1 MRRGPPGPDRR
12 VWSIAPLLLAIAAVV
27 WWIGVEMLWPQA
39 PRWALRATRVGWIG
53 LAMVAMA
60 WGAHGRFP
68 DGGTE
73 SRDHGVLLM
82 LASLVIV
89 AFGTVGGL
97 WMTHPVWAER
107 VLWAGTVMGLALVVW
122 WGVAGF
128 SGYERTAGQ
137 RILRRPGAPPA
148 VLWLLLLALAV
159 AAGGVLALN
168 AGVRS
173 ASVAVVVALA
183 TGTVM
188 VVLLARRFA
197 VFATLSMVGI
207 AIGVA
212 ALIVVQSVATGFQHE
227 FERRVLGV
235 YAHINVTRSFG
246 ISEYRRFEGY
256 LRTVPGVVGAS
267 PFVYYAMAL
276 APVDPEG
283 KREGDIRRA
292 SVLVKGIE
300 PQTAA
305 EVIDL
310 EAHLR
315 TGSDEPVEIADLR
328 SDLTLQPIQDREDD
342 RLPAVVAATPDPRGP
357 TWYEDAL
364 RAYRSQPDHLKY
376 GRRHVVAVDQDEW
389 PIEVDTSE
397 TSGSLDP
404 DALPTM
410 FVGVT
415 LARELDLSLG
425 DVVMLVDPGA
435 TFDTSEAPEFRH
447 YRIAG
452 VFRAGFQEYDSRLV
466 YVHVKELQYFK
477 YRGKDTVSGVDL
489 RLADPYEAPA
499 VEQVL
504 RRTIGPDEYSILEWQ
519 KLNANLFQSIRTQK
533 SILTV
538 ILSLV
543 STVAGFNVLAALWT
557 MVVRRTPEI
566 AIMSSMGATE
576 SGVAR
581 IFQFAGMTIGVV
593 GSIAGVAFGLVL
605 CWLVELY
612 GYTLDPEVYFI
623 EQLPVEISV
632 VQVGAVL
639 VLTMAISFV
648 ATIPPSLRA
657 SKMRPVEGLR
667 YE

>member
-1 MRRGPPGPDRR
+1 MDTPPSDTRRAAPGRRGLEAREHWLLVVLALLSLGSFGLLWPD
-12 VWSIAPLLLAIAAVV
+12 APLAVSQTAY
-27 WWIGVEMLWPQA
+27 L
-39 PRWALRATRVGWIG
+39 G
-53 LAMVAMA
+53 LAA
-60 WGAHGRFP
+60 
-68 DGGTE
+68 
-73 SRDHGVLLM
+73 
-82 LASLVIV
+82 LASL
-89 AFGTVGGL
+89 L
-97 WMTHPVWAER
+97 
-107 VLWAGTVMGLALVVW
+107 VW
-122 WGVAGF
+122 WVMTGF
-128 SGYERTAGQ
+128 SGYERVAGA
-137 RILRRPGAPPA
+137 RILRRTGPAPTTGMLLIIA
-148 VLWLLLLALAV
+148 VLVMV
-159 AAGGVLALN
+159 AGIVALN
-168 AGVRS
+168 FGVRS

-183 TGTVM
+183 GGTAM
-188 VVLLARRFA
+188 IIVLAARFA

-256 LRTVPGVVGAS
+256 LRNVDGVIGAS

-276 APVDPEG
+276 APFDPEG
-283 KREGDIRRA
+283 KRGGDIRRA

-300 PQTAA
+300 PETAN

-310 EAHLR
+310 ASHLWA
-315 TGSDEPVEIADLR
+315 GNNEDPAEI
-328 SDLTLQPIQDREDD
+328 SQLTSQLHLQPIQDRDD
-342 RLPAVVAATPDPRGP
+342 ERLPAVVAETPDPRGP
-357 TWYEDAL
+357 GWYEEAL
-364 RAYRSQPDHLKY
+364 RAYRAQPERQKFQ
-376 GRRHVVAVDQDEW
+376 RRRVVAVDADEW
-389 PIEVDTSE
+389 PLDMEGRDPRADLDLDT
-397 TSGSLDP
+397 
-404 DALPTM
+404 LPTM

-415 LARELDLSLG
+415 LARELELAVG
-425 DVVMLVDPGA
+425 DVMMLVDPS
-435 TFDTSEAPEFRH
+435 TTLDLTEAPAFRH
-447 YRIAG
+447 YRVAG

-466 YVHVKELQYFK
+466 YVHIKELQYFK
-477 YRGKDTVSGVDL
+477 YRGSDKVSGVDL

-504 RRTIGPDEYSILEWQ
+504 RQTIGPEEYSILEWQ
-519 KLNANLFQSIRTQK
+519 TLNANLFQSIRTQK

-566 AIMSSMGATE
+566 AILSSMGASE

-581 IFQFAGMTIGVV
+581 IFQFAGMTIGAV
-593 GSIAGVAFGLVL
+593 GSVAGVIFGLML

-623 EQLPVEISV
+623 EQLPVEINI
-632 VQVGAVL
+632 VQVSLVL
-639 VLTMAISFV
+639 VLTMGISFV
-648 ATIPPSLRA
+648 ATVPPSLRA
-657 SKMRPVEGLR
+657 AKLRPVDGLR

>member
-1 MRRGPPGPDRR
+1 MKPETSHTRPARARRLEPREH
-12 VWSIAPLLLAIAAVV
+12 WSLLLLAILSWGAL
-27 WWIGVEMLWPQA
+27 GLLWPEA
-39 PRWALRATRVGWIG
+39 PPWASNATRVGLVALTG
-53 LAMVAMA
+53 LVA
-60 WGAHGRFP
+60 WW
-68 DGGTE
+68 
-73 SRDHGVLLM
+73 
-82 LASLVIV
+82 
-89 AFGTVGGL
+89 AFT
-97 WMTHPVWAER
+97 
-107 VLWAGTVMGLALVVW
+107 
-122 WGVAGF
+122 GF
-128 SGYERTAGQ
+128 SGYEQVAGL
-137 RILRRPGAPPA
+137 RILRRPGPPPRTG
-148 VLWLLLLALAV
+148 LAL
-159 AAGGVLALN
+159 VLALLV
-168 AGVRS
+168 AGGGVAALHFGVRS
-173 ASVAVVVALA
+173 APLAVVVALA
-183 TGTVM
+183 CGTLM
-188 VVLLARRFA
+188 VAVLARRFA
-197 VFATLSMVGI
+197 VSATLSMVGI

-256 LRTVPGVVGAS
+256 LRTVDGVVGAS

-300 PQTAA
+300 PETAA

-315 TGSDEPVEIADLR
+315 AGSDEAVEIADLK
-328 SDLTLQPIQDREDD
+328 SELLLQPIQDREDD
-342 RLPAVVAATPDPRGP
+342 RLPPAVAAVPDPRGP

-364 RAYRSQPDHLKY
+364 RAYRAQPDHLKY
-376 GRRHVVAVDQDEW
+376 GRRRVVAIDEDEW
-389 PIEVDTSE
+389 PIETSD
-397 TSGSLDP
+397 SRDPAAALDAE
-404 DALPTM
+404 ALPTM

-415 LARELDLSLG
+415 LARELDLRLG
-425 DVVMLVDPGA
+425 DVVTLVDPGA

-466 YVHVKELQYFK
+466 YVHIKELQYFK
-477 YRGKDTVSGVDL
+477 YRGKDTVSGIDL
-489 RLADPYEAPA
+489 RLADPYDAPA

-504 RRTIGPDEYSILEWQ
+504 RRTIGAEEYSILEWQ

-533 SILTV
+533 SILTI

-566 AIMSSMGATE
+566 AILSSMGATE
-576 SGVAR
+576 AGVAR
-581 IFQFAGMTIGVV
+581 IFQFAGMTIGAV
-593 GSIAGVAFGLVL
+593 GSIAGVGFGLVL

-623 EQLPVEISV
+623 EQLPVELSL

-639 VLTMAISFV
+639 ALTMVISFV

-657 SKMRPVEGLR
+657 AKLRPVEGLR

>member
-1 MRRGPPGPDRR
+1 MPVAGGKGRR
-12 VWSIAPLLLAIAAVV
+12 VGCAGSAESVVKPAESHTRPASGRRLEPREHWSLLLLAI
-27 WWIGVEMLWPQA
+27 LS
-39 PRWALRATRVGWIG
+39 
-53 LAMVAMA
+53 
-60 WGAHGRFP
+60 WGAVGLVWP
-68 DGGTE
+68 E
-73 SRDHGVLLM
+73 APPW
-82 LASLVIV
+82 ASNL
-89 AFGTVGGL
+89 TRLGL
-97 WMTHPVWAER
+97 
-107 VLWAGTVMGLALVVW
+107 LALSGLVAW
-122 WGVAGF
+122 WAITGF
-128 SGYERTAGQ
+128 SGYEQVAGL
-137 RILRRPGAPPA
+137 RILRRPGSPPRS
-148 VLWLLLLALAV
+148 
-159 AAGGVLALN
+159 GGVLLVALLV
-168 AGVRS
+168 AAAGVTALRLGVRS
-173 ASVAVVVALA
+173 APLAVVVALA
-183 TGTVM
+183 CGTLM
-188 VVLLARRFA
+188 VVVLARRFA

-256 LRTVPGVVGAS
+256 LRTVPGVIGAS

-310 EAHLR
+310 ESHLR
-315 TGSDEPVEIADLR
+315 AGSAGPSAGSAGPAEI
-328 SDLTLQPIQDREDD
+328 SDLQSDLVLQPIQDREDD
-342 RLPAVVAATPDPRGP
+342 RLPPAVAAVPDPRGP
-357 TWYEDAL
+357 GWYEDAL
-364 RAYRSQPDHLKY
+364 RLYRAQPDHLKY
-376 GRRHVVAVDQDEW
+376 GRRRVVAVDEDEW
-389 PIEVDTSE
+389 PIELEEGRDPALDDLDTD
-397 TSGSLDP
+397 T
-404 DALPTM
+404 LPTM

-415 LARELDLSLG
+415 LARELDLAQG
-425 DVVMLVDPGA
+425 DVVTLVDPGA

-466 YVHVKELQYFK
+466 YVHIKELQYFK
-477 YRGKDTVSGVDL
+477 YRGKDTVSGIDL
-489 RLADPYEAPA
+489 RLADPYEAPE

-504 RRTIGPDEYSILEWQ
+504 RRTIGAEEYSILEWQ

-566 AIMSSMGATE
+566 AILSSMGATE

-581 IFQFAGMTIGVV
+581 IFQFAGMTIGAV
-593 GSIAGVAFGLVL
+593 GSIAGVGFGLVL

-623 EQLPVEISV
+623 EQLPVELSL

-639 VLTMAISFV
+639 ALTMVISFV

-657 SKMRPVEGLR
+657 AKLRPVEGLR

>member
-1 MRRGPPGPDRR
+1 MARGTAQLPAAKPKRYGAPVRSVVKPAKSHPRPASGRRLEPREH
-12 VWSIAPLLLAIAAVV
+12 WSLLLLAILSWGAV
-27 WWIGVEMLWPQA
+27 GLLWPEA
-39 PRWALRATRVGWIG
+39 PPWASNVTR
-53 LAMVAMA
+53 
-60 WGAHGRFP
+60 
-68 DGGTE
+68 
-73 SRDHGVLLM
+73 
-82 LASLVIV
+82 
-89 AFGTVGGL
+89 
-97 WMTHPVWAER
+97 
-107 VLWAGTVMGLALVVW
+107 MGLLALSGLVAW
-122 WGVAGF
+122 WAITGF
-128 SGYERTAGQ
+128 SGYEQVAGL
-137 RILRRPGAPPA
+137 RILRRPGSPPRTNGI
-148 VLWLLLLALAV
+148 LLAALLV
-159 AAGGVLALN
+159 GAAGVTALAL
-168 AGVRS
+168 GVRS
-173 ASVAVVVALA
+173 APLAVVVALA
-183 TGTVM
+183 GGTLM

-300 PQTAA
+300 PETAG

-310 EAHLR
+310 ESHLR
-315 TGSDEPVEIADLR
+315 AGSDEPVEI
-328 SDLTLQPIQDREDD
+328 SDLKSDLVLQPIQDREDD
-342 RLPAVVAATPDPRGP
+342 RLPPAVAAVPDPRGP
-357 TWYEDAL
+357 SWYEDAL
-364 RAYRSQPDHLKY
+364 RAYRAQPDHLKY
-376 GRRHVVAVDQDEW
+376 GRRRVVAVDEDEW
-389 PIEVDTSE
+389 PIETEDGRDPAMDDLDT
-397 TSGSLDP
+397 

-415 LARELDLSLG
+415 LARELDLALG
-425 DVVMLVDPGA
+425 DVVTLVDPGA

-452 VFRAGFQEYDSRLV
+452 VFRAGFQEYDSRLI
-466 YVHVKELQYFK
+466 YIHIKELQYFK
-477 YRGKDTVSGVDL
+477 YRGKDTVSGIDL
-489 RLADPYEAPA
+489 RLHDPYEAPA

-504 RRTIGPDEYSILEWQ
+504 RRTIGAEEYSILEWQ
-519 KLNANLFQSIRTQK
+519 QLNANLFQSIRTQK
-533 SILTV
+533 SILTI

-566 AIMSSMGATE
+566 AILSSMGATE

-581 IFQFAGMTIGVV
+581 IFQFAGMTIGAV
-593 GSIAGVAFGLVL
+593 GSIAGVGFGLVL

-623 EQLPVEISV
+623 EQLPVELSL

-639 VLTMAISFV
+639 ALTMVISFV

-657 SKMRPVEGLR
+657 AKLRPVEGLR

>member
-1 MRRGPPGPDRR
+1 M
-12 VWSIAPLLLAIAAVV
+12 LLLAVLS
-27 WWIGVEMLWPQA
+27 WGVLGLLWPDA
-39 PRWALRATRVGWIG
+39 PAWAANLTGVG
-53 LAMVAMA
+53 LAA
-60 WGAHGRFP
+60 
-68 DGGTE
+68 
-73 SRDHGVLLM
+73 
-82 LASLVIV
+82 LA
-89 AFGTVGGL
+89 G
-97 WMTHPVWAER
+97 
-107 VLWAGTVMGLALVVW
+107 LVVW
-122 WGVAGF
+122 WALTGF
-128 SGYERTAGQ
+128 SGYEQMAGL
-137 RILRRPGAPPA
+137 RILRRPGLPPRTGL
-148 VLWLLLLALAV
+148 VLAV
-159 AAGGVLALN
+159 ALLVAGAGVVALSY
-168 AGVRS
+168 GVRS
-173 ASVAVVVALA
+173 APVAVVVALA
-183 TGTVM
+183 CGTM
-188 VVLLARRFA
+188 LVVVLARRFA
-197 VFATLSMVGI
+197 VSATLSMMGI

-246 ISEYRRFEGY
+246 ISEYRRFESY
-256 LRTVPGVVGAS
+256 LRDVPGVVGVS

-300 PQTAA
+300 PETAG

-310 EAHLR
+310 ESHLR
-315 TGSDEPVEIADLR
+315 AGSEDPVEISDLR
-328 SDLTLQPIQDREDD
+328 SDLVLQPIQDREDE
-342 RLPAVVAATPDPRGP
+342 RLPRSVAERLDPRGP
-357 TWYEDAL
+357 TWYEDGL
-364 RAYRSQPDHLKY
+364 RAYRAQPDHLKY
-376 GRRHVVAVDQDEW
+376 GRRRVVAVDQDEW
-389 PIEVDTSE
+389 PIEIDSY
-397 TSGSLDP
+397 DP
-404 DALPTM
+404 ADDLIPENLPTM

-415 LARELDLSLG
+415 LARELERARG

-477 YRGKDTVSGVDL
+477 YRGKDTVSGIDL

-504 RRTIGPDEYSILEWQ
+504 RRTIGAEEYSILEWQ

-533 SILTV
+533 SILTI

-566 AIMSSMGATE
+566 AILSSMGATE

-581 IFQFAGMTIGVV
+581 IFQFAGMTIGAV
-593 GSIAGVAFGLVL
+593 GSLAGVGFGLVL

-632 VQVGAVL
+632 TQVGAVL
-639 VLTMAISFV
+639 ALTMVISFV

-657 SKMRPVEGLR
+657 AKLRPVEGLR

>member
-1 MRRGPPGPDRR
+1 VKPDPSHTRPTSGGPAAGDRAWRRLGPREHWVLLFLAVLSWGAVGFAWGDASPVVSIVAR
-12 VWSIAPLLLAIAAVV
+12 VGVAA
-27 WWIGVEMLWPQA
+27 QA
-39 PRWALRATRVGWIG
+39 GLVARWAAT
-53 LAMVAMA
+53 
-60 WGAHGRFP
+60 
-68 DGGTE
+68 
-73 SRDHGVLLM
+73 
-82 LASLVIV
+82 
-89 AFGTVGGL
+89 
-97 WMTHPVWAER
+97 
-107 VLWAGTVMGLALVVW
+107 
-122 WGVAGF
+122 GF
-128 SGYERTAGQ
+128 SGYERVAGL
-137 RILRRPGAPPA
+137 RILRRPGVPPRTWGILGA
-148 VLWLLLLALAV
+148 ALAV
-159 AAGGVLALN
+159 AAAGVGALHL
-168 AGVRS
+168 GVRS
-173 ASVAVVVALA
+173 APLAVVVALA
-183 TGTVM
+183 CCTLM
-188 VVLLARRFA
+188 VVVLARRFA

-246 ISEYRRFEGY
+246 ISEHRRFEGY

-300 PQTAA
+300 PSTAA

-315 TGSDEPVEIADLR
+315 AGSDEPVEITELA
-328 SDLTLQPIQDREDD
+328 SDLLLQPIQDREDD
-342 RLPAVVAATPDPRGP
+342 RLPPAVAEVADPRGP
-357 TWYEDAL
+357 SWYEDAL
-364 RAYRSQPDHLKY
+364 RAYRAQPEHLKY
-376 GRRHVVAVDQDEW
+376 GRRRIVALDEDEW
-389 PIEVDTSE
+389 PLDLAEGRDPAAH
-397 TSGSLDP
+397 LDP
-404 DALPTM
+404 QTLPTM

-415 LARELDLSLG
+415 LARELDLRRG
-425 DVVMLVDPGA
+425 DVVTLVDPGA

-466 YVHVKELQYFK
+466 YIHIKELQYFK
-477 YRGKDTVSGVDL
+477 YRGKDTVSGIDL
-489 RLADPYEAPA
+489 RLRDPYEAPA

-504 RRTIGPDEYSILEWQ
+504 RRTIGAEEYSILEWQ

-566 AIMSSMGATE
+566 AILSSMGATE

-581 IFQFAGMTIGVV
+581 IFQFAGMTIGAV
-593 GSIAGVAFGLVL
+593 GSIAGVGFGLVL

-623 EQLPVEISV
+623 EQLPVEISLT
-632 VQVGAVL
+632 QVGAVL
-639 VLTMAISFV
+639 ALTMVISFV

-657 SKMRPVEGLR
+657 AKLRPVDGLR

>member
-1 MRRGPPGPDRR
+1 MTGGPASGDRVAAGRRSMSRWLEPREH
-12 VWSIAPLLLAIAAVV
+12 WSLLLLAILSWGAV
-27 WWIGVEMLWPQA
+27 GLLWPDA
-39 PRWALRATRVGWIG
+39 PSWASTVTRVG
-53 LAMVAMA
+53 L
-60 WGAHGRFP
+60 
-68 DGGTE
+68 
-73 SRDHGVLLM
+73 
-82 LASLVIV
+82 
-89 AFGTVGGL
+89 
-97 WMTHPVWAER
+97 
-107 VLWAGTVMGLALVVW
+107 LALSGLVAW
-122 WGVAGF
+122 WAITGF
-128 SGYERTAGQ
+128 SGYEQVAGL
-137 RILRRPGAPPA
+137 RILRRPGVPPRTNGI
-148 VLWLLLLALAV
+148 LV
-159 AAGGVLALN
+159 AALVVAAAGVAALHQ
-168 AGVRS
+168 GVRS
-173 ASVAVVVALA
+173 APLAVVVALA
-183 TGTVM
+183 CGTLM
-188 VVLLARRFA
+188 VVVLARRFA

-256 LRTVPGVVGAS
+256 LRTVPGVIGAS

-315 TGSDEPVEIADLR
+315 AGSDEPVEITDLE
-328 SDLTLQPIQDREDD
+328 SELLLQPIQDREDD
-342 RLPAVVAATPDPRGP
+342 RLPPAVAAVPDPRGP
-357 TWYEDAL
+357 TWYEDTL

-376 GRRHVVAVDQDEW
+376 GRRRVVAVDEDEW
-389 PIEVDTSE
+389 PIELED
-397 TSGSLDP
+397 GRDPAADLDP
-404 DALPTM
+404 ESLPTM

-415 LARELDLSLG
+415 LARELDLALG
-425 DVVMLVDPGA
+425 DVVTLVDPGA

-452 VFRAGFQEYDSRLV
+452 VFRAGFQEYDSRLI
-466 YVHVKELQYFK
+466 YVHIKELQYFK
-477 YRGKDTVSGVDL
+477 YRGKDTVSGIDL

-504 RRTIGPDEYSILEWQ
+504 RRTIGAEEYSILEWQ

-533 SILTV
+533 SILTI

-566 AIMSSMGATE
+566 AILSSMGATE

-581 IFQFAGMTIGVV
+581 IFQFAGMTIGAV
-593 GSIAGVAFGLVL
+593 GSIAGVGFGLVL

-623 EQLPVEISV
+623 EQLPVELSLT
-632 VQVGAVL
+632 QVGAVL
-639 VLTMAISFV
+639 ALTMVISFV

-657 SKMRPVEGLR
+657 AKLRPVEGLR